1 MSGFII
7 VIILAVVFVLFLL
20 AIITAVGQRYV
31 KVGPNQAL
39 IVYGRTRNPDIIT
52 GGGKLVLPIFERS
65 QSFSLE
71 LMSFDVAPQQNLYTN
86 QGVSVLVEAV
96 TQLKVR
102 NDRDSILT
110 AAEQFLSKTFDQRQ
124 ALIRLVM
131 EGHLRGIVGQLTIE
145 QIVKEPEMVSE
156 KMRSTS
162 SADLTKMGLEV
173 VSFTI
178 KEVRDENEY
187 IASMGRP
194 EIERIRKEAN
204 IAAALAARDTQIQ
217 QANASRE
224 AAVAKAAAD
233 QERVAAETASQAKQ
247 SESQRDLAVKRA
259 TYDAEIKKQQV
270 NADKATDL
278 QTQIVQQQIVAETA
292 RAQEIEKTAQV
303 KVQEAEGH
311 RRQMELEATVV
322 RAAEADKQRI
332 ETQAA
337 AEKQRIFLEAEGRA
351 SALKAQ
357 AQAEADAARLRGAA
371 EADAG
376 RLRGLSEAEVIKAKG
391 EAEAEAMRNKAAAYH
406 EYNQAAVLDKIITNL
421 PEIVRAIAEPLSKV
435 DKISIVSTGGA
446 NGSNLGASR
455 VTGDVV
461 NMLAQVPLILEAL
474 TGTKISD
481 LMARVPGLTAAG
493 ETSSTLNSV
502 DENNPGEKTNGT
514 RSAQPEDVVRE
525 ESGQTNDIGTNPP
538 ENSFESISESDAQKG
553 PAPTANVN
561 SNVAPGNNSI
571 SNQRH
576 EMCR

>member
-1 MSGFII
+1 MLSGLVILII
-7 VIILAVVFVLFLL
+7 VVVVFVLALL
-20 AIITAVGQRYV
+20 AFFGALGQRYA

-39 IVYGRTRNPDIIT
+39 IVYGRTRTPDVIT
-52 GGGKLVLPIFERS
+52 GGGKLILPLFERA

-124 ALIRLVM
+124 GLIRLVM

-162 SADLTKMGLEV
+162 SADLAKMGLEV

-187 IASMGRP
+187 ISNMGRP

-204 IAAALAARDTQIQ
+204 IAAAMAARDTQIQ

-233 QERVAAETASQAKQ
+233 QERVAAESASQAKQ
-247 SESQRDLAVKRA
+247 SESQRDLALKRA
-259 TYDAEIKKQQV
+259 EYDAEVKKQQV
-270 NADKATDL
+270 IADKATDL
-278 QTQIVQQQIVAETA
+278 QTQIMQQQIVAETA
-292 RAQEIEKTAQV
+292 RAQEIDKTAQV

-322 RAAEADKQRI
+322 RVAEAEKQRV
-332 ETQAA
+332 ETQAN
-337 AEKQRIFLEAEGRA
+337 AEKQRISLEAEGRA
-351 SALKAQ
+351 AALRAQ
-357 AQAEADAARLRGAA
+357 AQAEGEAARIRGAA
-371 EADAG
+371 EAEAAKV
-376 RLRGLSEAEVIKAKG
+376 RGLAEADVIRAKG
-391 EAEAEAMRNKAAAYH
+391 EAEAEAMRSKAAAYH
-406 EYNQAAVLDKIITNL
+406 EYNQAAVLDKVISNL

-435 DKISIVSTGGA
+435 DKISIVSTGA
-446 NGSNLGASR
+446 AGSGNLGASR

-461 NMLAQVPLILEAL
+461 NMLAQVPMILEAL
-474 TGTKISD
+474 TGTKVSD
-481 LMARVPGLTAAG
+481 LMARVPGLEAVDGTASTPTSGAQPVGPSAEPDDSSTAAA
-493 ETSSTLNSV
+493 N
-502 DENNPGEKTNGT
+502 DAAEKTNDTVGQDGT
-514 RSAQPEDVVRE
+514 EMRTGLEA
-525 ESGQTNDIGTNPP
+525 G
-538 ENSFESISESDAQKG
+538 A
-553 PAPTANVN
+553 PAAPAASLAN
-561 SNVAPGNNSI
+561 NVSPGNRPL
-571 SNQRH
+571 SNPRH
-576 EMCR
+576 QMVR